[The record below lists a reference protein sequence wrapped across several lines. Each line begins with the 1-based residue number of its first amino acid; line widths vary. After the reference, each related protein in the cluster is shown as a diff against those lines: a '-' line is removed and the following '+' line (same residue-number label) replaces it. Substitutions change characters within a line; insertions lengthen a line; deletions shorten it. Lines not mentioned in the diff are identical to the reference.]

1 MPRLKRHGSWDPENG
16 FTLPE
21 VLIIIVIMGILA
33 AIALPTWWSVVES
46 RRVDSAANQLASD
59 LRLAHTRATN
69 QLTVWRMV
77 YSHSSDSYSL
87 VRPADG
93 FTRARTLEEAEVLGS
108 EVGGSGGIIRFQP
121 NGGALVDGFT
131 DADGDGEFDIVV
143 STTDGSPQQSISIN
157 TVTSRVDLD

>member
-1 MPRLKRHGSWDPENG
+1 M
-16 FTLPE
+16 
-21 VLIIIVIMGILA
+21 IIIVIMGILA

-69 QLTVWRMV
+69 QLREWRMV
-77 YSHSSDSYSL
+77 YSHSGDSYSL

-93 FTRARTLEEAEVLGS
+93 FTKPRTLEEAEVLGS
-108 EVGGSGGIIRFQP
+108 EVSGSGGIIRFQP

-131 DADGDGEFDIVV
+131 DADGDGEFDIIV
-143 STTDGSPQQSISIN
+143 SATDGSPQQSISIN